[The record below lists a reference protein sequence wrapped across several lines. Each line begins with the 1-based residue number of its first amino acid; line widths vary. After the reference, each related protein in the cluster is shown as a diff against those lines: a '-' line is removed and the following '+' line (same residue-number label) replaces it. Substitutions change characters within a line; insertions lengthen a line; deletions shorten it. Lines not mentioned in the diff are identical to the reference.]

1 MTIHTTSSSAP
12 ARTAGMV
19 VEHDGDREGT
29 ILLVD
34 DEATRPRPA
43 VRTLVA
49 MPAYNEEAYI
59 AKTIIGAKKHGD
71 AVLVVDD
78 GSKDD
83 TVPIAEAI
91 GAMVIRHTTNKGYGG
106 ALQTIFSAARDLG
119 AEELVIIDSDGQ
131 HSPGDISRLLTELRR
146 GNDVVFGSAG
156 EACET
161 TVPDTAIPGGFG
173 AYGKKAIEAIRIGG
187 NGASVGSEILAQ
199 VRGMKVAGV
208 PAARSPADGP
218 RYRGRRIAVVVPAYN
233 EEELIGEVLDGIPD
247 YVAKV
252 YAVDDGSTDATGEI
266 IEDYSRHDPRIVP
279 IHHDPNRG
287 VGAAI
292 TSGYKRAIEDGMD
305 IAAVMAGD
313 NQMDPAYLPALLD
326 PIVEGRADYT
336 KGNRLINE
344 AYRKGMP
351 AWRSFG
357 NSILT
362 FLTKIASG
370 YWQMM
375 DPQNGYTA
383 ISVKALAE
391 LPLDSIY
398 QGYGYCNNLL
408 VWLNIHN
415 MTVRDVAIPARYG
428 REKSK
433 IRYSTYIP
441 RVSKL
446 LLGNFLFRLKTKYI
460 QMGFHPLAFFYAAGA
475 VLTPIGVLGGLVT
488 LWEKFAMG
496 YPVLFVHGVLSF
508 LVFMMG
514 MQFLFF
520 AMLFDMQAD
529 AAVST

>member
-1 MTIHTTSSSAP
+1 M
-12 ARTAGMV
+12 
-19 VEHDGDREGT
+19 
-29 ILLVD
+29 
-34 DEATRPRPA
+34 
-43 VRTLVA
+43 
-49 MPAYNEEAYI
+49 Y
-59 AKTIIGAKKHGD
+59 
-71 AVLVVDD
+71 
-78 GSKDD
+78 
-83 TVPIAEAI
+83 
-91 GAMVIRHTTNKGYGG
+91 
-106 ALQTIFSAARDLG
+106 
-119 AEELVIIDSDGQ
+119 
-131 HSPGDISRLLTELRR
+131 R
-146 GNDVVFGSAG
+146 GN
-156 EACET
+156 
-161 TVPDTAIPGGFG
+161 
-173 AYGKKAIEAIRIGG
+173 K
-187 NGASVGSEILAQ
+187 
-199 VRGMKVAGV
+199 
-208 PAARSPADGP
+208 
-218 RYRGRRIAVVVPAYN
+218 IAVVVPAYN
-233 EEELIGEVLDGIPD
+233 EEELIQETMSGIPD
-247 YVAKV
+247 YVDRIYV
-252 YAVDDGSTDATGEI
+252 INDGSTDRTEEI
-266 IEDYSRHDPRIVP
+266 IRNFASTDSRFVLISHCT
-279 IHHDPNRG
+279 NKG

-370 YWQMM
+370 YWQIM

-441 RVSKL
+441 RVSRL
-446 LLGNFLFRLKTKYI
+446 LLSNFLFRLKTKYI

-475 VLTPIGVLGGLVT
+475 VLTPIGMIGGLVA
-488 LWEKFAMG
+488 LWEKFVMG

-514 MQFLFF
+514 MQFLLF
-520 AMLFDMQAD
+520 AMLFDMQAG
-529 AAVST
+529 AQICGGQ

>member
-1 MTIHTTSSSAP
+1 M
-12 ARTAGMV
+12 
-19 VEHDGDREGT
+19 
-29 ILLVD
+29 
-34 DEATRPRPA
+34 
-43 VRTLVA
+43 
-49 MPAYNEEAYI
+49 Y
-59 AKTIIGAKKHGD
+59 
-71 AVLVVDD
+71 
-78 GSKDD
+78 
-83 TVPIAEAI
+83 
-91 GAMVIRHTTNKGYGG
+91 
-106 ALQTIFSAARDLG
+106 
-119 AEELVIIDSDGQ
+119 
-131 HSPGDISRLLTELRR
+131 R
-146 GNDVVFGSAG
+146 GN
-156 EACET
+156 
-161 TVPDTAIPGGFG
+161 
-173 AYGKKAIEAIRIGG
+173 K
-187 NGASVGSEILAQ
+187 
-199 VRGMKVAGV
+199 
-208 PAARSPADGP
+208 
-218 RYRGRRIAVVVPAYN
+218 IAVVVPAYN
-233 EEELIGEVLDGIPD
+233 EEELIQETMSGIPD
-247 YVAKV
+247 YVDRIYV
-252 YAVDDGSTDATGEI
+252 INDGSTDRTEEI
-266 IEDYSRHDPRIVP
+266 IRNFASTDSRFVLISHC
-279 IHHDPNRG
+279 PNKG

-441 RVSKL
+441 RVSRL
-446 LLGNFLFRLKTKYI
+446 LLSNFLFRLKTKYI
-460 QMGFHPLAFFYAAGA
+460 QMGFHPLVFFYAAGA
-475 VLTPIGVLGGLVT
+475 VLTPIGMIGGLVA

-514 MQFLFF
+514 MQFLLF
-520 AMLFDMQAD
+520 AMLFDMQANS
-529 AAVST
+529 AGSH

>member
-1 MTIHTTSSSAP
+1 MSARSPP
-12 ARTAGMV
+12 APGPAAG
-19 VEHDGDREGT
+19 DGEDAT
-29 ILLVD
+29 LFVD
-34 DEATRPRPA
+34 ELTQARRG

-49 MPAYNEEAYI
+49 MPAYNEESAI
-59 AKTIIGAKKHGD
+59 AKTVLGARRHAD

-78 GSKDD
+78 GSEDE
-83 TVPIAEAI
+83 TPAIAEAL
-91 GAMVIRHTTNKGYGG
+91 GAIVIRHEVNRGYGG
-106 ALQTIFSAARDLG
+106 ALRTIFSTARDLG

-131 HSPGDISRLLTELRR
+131 HSPGEIPRLLTELRK
-146 GNDVVFGSAG
+146 GNDVVLPAADPES
-156 EACET
+156 
-161 TVPDTAIPGGFG
+161 GFG
-173 AYGKKAIEAIRIGG
+173 AYGKRAIEAVLAGG
-187 NGASVGSEILAQ
+187 AFDAGVLAADP
-199 VRGMKVAGV
+199 GLKVAGV
-208 PAARSPADGP
+208 RSGSPAAEP
-218 RYRGRRIAVVVPAYN
+218 RYRGKRIAVVVPAYN

-252 YAVDDGSTDATGEI
+252 YVVDDGSADMTGAI
-266 IEDYSRHDPRIVP
+266 VDDYAHRDPRFVA
-279 IHHDPNRG
+279 IHHNPNRG

-292 TSGYKRAIEDGMD
+292 TTGYLQAVEDGMD

-313 NQMDPAYLPALLD
+313 NQMDPTYLPDLLD
-326 PIVEGRADYT
+326 PIVDGRADYT

-344 AYRKGMP
+344 AYRTGMP
-351 AWRSFG
+351 PLRSFG
-357 NSILT
+357 NSLLT
-362 FLTKIASG
+362 FLTKVASG

-383 ISVKALAE
+383 ISTKALAE
-391 LPLDSIY
+391 LPLDSVY

-475 VLTPIGVLGGLVT
+475 VLTPIGMIGGLVT
-488 LWEKFAMG
+488 LWEKFVMG
-496 YPVLFVHGVLSF
+496 VPVLFVHGVLSF

-520 AMLFDMQAD
+520 AMLFDMQANT
-529 AAVST
+529 AVSH